1 MPEVLPFE
9 GIRYS
14 GDRIGDMTRVVV
26 PPYDV
31 ISESE
36 RSRMAEEPYSPVR
49 LTLDPSKPDD
59 TDTDNRYTRSR
70 DLFRSWMT
78 DGILV
83 RDKEP
88 AYYVLSQEFEW
99 HDKRFTRRCL
109 VGACRLHEWSEGII
123 LPHEQI
129 LEGPRADRQN
139 LIETTS
145 ANYEPIFGLALGDD
159 AAFANLLE
167 QSCRTQPLIDARM
180 PNGERHSIWRVETAE
195 NSEFRSL
202 LTDTRI
208 IIADGH
214 HRYTASLAVRNR
226 MNSRLGPGPW
236 DYVMMA
242 IAPMDDPGL
251 LILPTHRIVDG
262 LPALNVTELLRRLD
276 DLFMCLPIEN
286 AGELEE
292 ALEKTEGPAF
302 GMVTREGCH
311 LLVPWNLDDCAAAV
325 RLERSP
331 LWKRLDVAVLHG
343 LIFDRYLGIGAGES
357 PFLRYTRDAAEAMR
371 AVTENGASLAF
382 LMKATPKESVRQIA
396 LGGETMPQKSTFF
409 YPKLAT
415 GLVMRDW

>member
-14 GDRIGDMTRVVV
+14 ADRIGDMTRVVV

-70 DLFRSWMT
+70 DLFRDWISK
-78 DGILV
+78 GILI
-83 RDKEP
+83 REKQP

-99 HDKRFTRRCL
+99 RGESFMRRCL
-109 VGACRLHEWSEGII
+109 VGACRLHEWSDGIV

-139 LIETTS
+139 LIETTE

-159 AAFANLLE
+159 AAFASLLA
-167 QSCRTQPLIDARM
+167 QSCLADPLIDARM
-180 PNGERHSIWRVETAE
+180 PNGERHSLWRLDSANEGE
-195 NSEFRSL
+195 IRSL
-202 LTDTRI
+202 MAGARI

-226 MNSRLGPGPW
+226 MNSRSGPGPW

-251 LILPTHRIVDG
+251 LILPTHRIIDG

-276 DLFMCLPIEN
+276 DLFMSLPVEN
-286 AGELEE
+286 AGELEDL
-292 ALEKTEGPAF
+292 LEKTEGPAF
-302 GMVTREGCH
+302 GMVTGEGCY

-331 LWKRLDVAVLHG
+331 LWKRLDVAILHG
-343 LIFDRYLGIGAGES
+343 LILNRYIGIGAGES
-357 PFLRYTRDAAEAMR
+357 PFLRYTRDSGEALR

-415 GLVMRDW
+415 GLVMRGW

>member
-9 GIRYS
+9 GIRYAA
-14 GDRIGDMTRVVV
+14 DRIGDMTRVVV

-36 RSRMAEEPYSPVR
+36 RFRMAEEPYSPVR
-49 LTLDPSKPDD
+49 LTLDPAKPDD

-70 DLFRSWMT
+70 DLFRKWISE
-78 DGILV
+78 GVLV
-83 RDKEP
+83 RDQHP
-88 AYYVLSQEFEW
+88 AYYVLSQEYEW
-99 HDKRFTRRCL
+99 HDKCFTRRCL

-139 LIETTS
+139 LIETTE

-159 AAFANLLE
+159 ASFADLLA
-167 QSCRTQPLIDARM
+167 QTCLADPLIDARM
-180 PNGERHSIWRVETAE
+180 PNGERHSLWRLDSA
-195 NSEFRSL
+195 NNGAIRSL
-202 LTDTRI
+202 MVDTCI

-226 MNSRLGPGPW
+226 TNSRSGPGPW

-251 LILPTHRIVDG
+251 LVLPTHRIVDG
-262 LPALNVTELLRRLD
+262 LPALNVTELLRRLGY
-276 DLFMCLPIEN
+276 LFMCLPLEN

-302 GMVTREGCH
+302 GMVTREGCY
-311 LLVPWNLDDCAAAV
+311 LLVPWNLDACAAAV

-343 LIFDRYLGIGAGES
+343 LIFDRYLGICAGES

-415 GLVMRDW
+415 GLVIRGW